1 MDEIY
6 INLGIW
12 KNTQF
17 FMHTVKNENFTTEI
31 STKIADYC
39 GDINIVIFEFN
50 KTWRAISLSR
60 EEIEYSIENLEIMLP
75 ALMKTYNGYFKCIK
89 YDYISYQELI
99 CPFAPVK
106 FLNVQ
111 DLQGLQK
118 GTPKLEGVLYYLL
131 VKQLN

>member
-1 MDEIY
+1 MEKIY

-12 KNTQF
+12 KGTQF
-17 FMHTVKNENFTTEI
+17 FMHTVKSENFTTEI

-50 KTWRAISLSR
+50 KTWRAISLSK

-75 ALMKTYNGYFKCIK
+75 ALMKTYDGYFKCIK
-89 YDYISYQELI
+89 YDYVGYQELI
-99 CPFAPVK
+99 CPIAPVK
-106 FLNVQ
+106 FHDV
-111 DLQGLQK
+111 QK